1 MYNLFQIN
9 YLIQLFKDYDEY
21 GIPEEHY
28 PMTIISLLEHTDK
41 EFSDI
46 SMFDIEKHYYEYI
59 FGKY

>member
-1 MYNLFQIN
+1 MYNIFQVQHLIN
-9 YLIQLFKDYDEY
+9 CFKYYDEY
-21 GIPEEHY
+21 GIPDEHY

-46 SMFDIEKHYYEYI
+46 SFFDIEEHYYEYI